1 VTVESRPSKAA
12 REVTLAPQLE
22 PIPSPLIRTPPS
34 MPQSPF
40 GARLNQARGRLDE
53 LRRQAGEA
61 GGGDPLLAEAFDELM
76 AALEELDVSDEE
88 LRAQNESLAASGL
101 MLETERQRYA
111 DLFHFAP
118 EPYLVTGPDGTIR
131 DSNRAASELLGVPEN
146 ALRGKPVAVFVAA
159 DERRAF
165 RDQVNRAA
173 AGARVRDYQVTL
185 LPRHAAAVRV
195 SCTVQPAARL
205 LAGGQAL
212 WWMLRDVSEL
222 HRAAH
227 AERMLA
233 AEQAA
238 RAGADAA
245 RRRLEAMLEAT
256 SDAFFSVDSEG
267 RFTHV
272 NCRAAAAWGRTAEEL
287 AGCTVDACF
296 PGADAEFDAVRTAL
310 REERPVR
317 VECHSPVVGR
327 WVEVHAFP
335 TDGGAAAFFHDVE
348 ERHRR
353 VVADHLLSGAGDA
366 LAGALEVDEMLGAL
380 THAAAGTFAHWCSAH
395 VPGPAG
401 VGACASAHA
410 DAAQAERLRA
420 LLGDA
425 RLDPQGPHPVAVALR
440 TGEPALLSASD
451 GVMEA
456 AFPDPAERAAARQL
470 GTESAL
476 VVPMEARGRTLGVLT
491 FVRGP
496 GMRPFDADELAL
508 ACEVARRAALAVDNA
523 RLFAEARA
531 ATRAREE
538 VLAVVSHD
546 LRNPL
551 NAVLLGA
558 VILDDYS
565 DPARWTDRDRQQIR
579 AIRSSAEQMTA
590 LIHDLVEVVALE
602 AGTRMMQADRLEPAK
617 AIRSAAEMYVGLAAE
632 KGVAL
637 HVPRCDVPD
646 VHADRARVLQV
657 LSNLVGNAL
666 KFTPPGGEVTV
677 VAERSG
683 SQVAFRV
690 ADTGEGIA
698 PEHLPRLFD
707 RFWQAERG
715 NRTGLGLGLA
725 IAKGI
730 VEAHGGRIWAESEPG
745 RGSSFFFTLPVF
757 TSPGS

>member
-1 VTVESRPSKAA
+1 MQS
-12 REVTLAPQLE
+12 
-22 PIPSPLIRTPPS
+22 
-34 MPQSPF
+34 QSPF
-40 GARLNQARGRLDE
+40 HGRISDARGRVAELRRRAEAAGAAGEVLLSGALDE
-53 LRRQAGEA
+53 LA
-61 GGGDPLLAEAFDELM
+61 L
-76 AALEELDVSDEE
+76 ALEELEVSDEE
-88 LRAQNESLAASGL
+88 LRAQNESLAASQL

-111 DLFHFAP
+111 DLFHYAP

-131 DSNRAASELLGVPEN
+131 ESNRAAGELLGVAERSL
-146 ALRGKPVAVFVAA
+146 AGKPVTVFVAG

-173 AGARVRDYQVTL
+173 GGARVRDYEVTL
-185 LPRHAAAVRV
+185 LPRRGEAVRV
-195 SCTVQPAARL
+195 SCTIQPAARL
-205 LAGGQAL
+205 LPGGQAL

-222 HRAAH
+222 HRAAQ

-238 RAGADAA
+238 RAAADDA
-245 RRRLEAMLEAT
+245 RERLEAVLEAT
-256 SDAFFSVDSEG
+256 SDAFFSVDAEG
-267 RFTHV
+267 CFTHV
-272 NCRAAAAWGRTAEEL
+272 NGRAAAAWGRAAPEL
-287 AGCTVDACF
+287 EGKTIEACF
-296 PGADAEFDAVRTAL
+296 PGVDAEFDALKTAL
-310 REERPVR
+310 REQRPVR
-317 VECHSPVVGR
+317 VETHSPVVGR

-353 VVADHLLSGAGDA
+353 VMADHLLSGAGDA
-366 LAGALEVDEMLGAL
+366 LAGSLEVEEMLRAL
-380 THAAAGTFAHWCSAH
+380 TSAAAGPFAEWCAAH

-410 DAAQAERLRA
+410 DAGLAERLQA
-420 LLGDA
+420 LLADA
-425 RLDPQGPHPVAVALR
+425 RLDPLGPHPVAVALR
-440 TGEPALLSASD
+440 TGEPALLAATD
-451 GVMEA
+451 EVLDA
-456 AFPDPAERAAARQL
+456 AFPDPVERETARAL
-470 GTESAL
+470 GLDSAL
-476 VVPMEARGRTLGVLT
+476 VVPMQARGRTLGVLT
-491 FVRGP
+491 FVRGA
-496 GMRPFDADELAL
+496 GVRAFDGGDLAL
-508 ACEVARRAALAVDNA
+508 SCEVARRAAMAVDNA
-523 RLFAEARA
+523 RLFEEARA

-565 DPARWTDRDRQQIR
+565 DPDRWTERDRQQIR
-579 AIRSSAEQMTA
+579 AIRSSAEQMTS

-602 AGTRMMQADRLEPAK
+602 AGTRMMQAARLEPAK
-617 AIRSAAEMYVGLAAE
+617 AIRSAAEMYEGLAAE

-637 HVPRCDVPD
+637 QVPRCDVPD
-646 VHADRARVLQV
+646 VQADRARVLQV
-657 LSNLVGNAL
+657 LSNLLGNAL

-677 VAERSG
+677 VAERAG
-683 SQVAFRV
+683 DAVAFRV

-715 NRTGLGLGLA
+715 NRKGLGLGLA

-745 RGSSFFFTLPVF
+745 RGSSFHFTLPVF
-757 TSPGS
+757 RSPEA